1 MHLFTFFGPR
11 KGAASLQQNQ
21 CCNCTEY
28 GVAQEQKLITHE
40 WRKGCSRGIFFPGS
54 AQKRRTLNPIKVGSS
69 DEIVSQRSSS
79 PFIHIPSANHLRQ
92 TMALAKDK
100 FFIAKRITLPT
111 PFEKLKKSTIRRV
124 LHDKAH
130 PKGCDI
136 SIFLRQLFVPTGRR
150 NLADVIVDL
159 SYDARSS
166 INWCAAKAE
175 TLLAR
180 L

>member
-111 PFEKLKKSTIRRV
+111 PFEKYKKKSRRFAEFCMIKRTQRDAIYQYFCGSS
-124 LHDKAH
+124 LY
-130 PKGCDI
+130 
-136 SIFLRQLFVPTGRR
+136 LRE
-150 NLADVIVDL
+150 D
-159 SYDARSS
+159 
-166 INWCAAKAE
+166 E
-175 TLLAR
+175 TLQTSS
-180 L
+180 

>member
-1 MHLFTFFGPR
+1 MHLFTFFWAQKR
-11 KGAASLQQNQ
+11 CSISAAKSVLQL
-21 CCNCTEY
+21 Y
-28 GVAQEQKLITHE
+28 RAAQEQKLITHE
-40 WRKGCSRGIFFPGS
+40 WRKGCSRGILFPAS

-100 FFIAKRITLPT
+100 FFIAKRITLLT
-111 PFEKLKKSTIRRV
+111 PFEKYKKIKSTIRRV

-136 SIFLRQLFVPTGRR
+136 SIFLRQLFVPSSGRR

-166 INWCAAKAE
+166 INWRGE
-175 TLLAR
+175 S
-180 L
+180 